1 MRERIAVFLCEFLF
15 FYRAENLCYQFGHGQ
30 ELKPQFRKIV
40 CLVCACFARKRINEN
55 LFRVYLLTECAYSQ
69 TEHEPQ
75 GGENMSAE
83 LDGCTVRLRHV
94 VA

>member
-15 FYRAENLCYQFGHGQ
+15 FYRAENLCYQFRQGQ

-40 CLVCACFARKRINEN
+40 CLVSACFARKRTNEH
-55 LFRVYLLTECAYSQ
+55 LFKAYLYTVCAYSKC
-69 TEHEPQ
+69 EPQ

-83 LDGCTVRLRHV
+83 LDGCTVRLRRV

>member
-40 CLVCACFARKRINEN
+40 CLVLVCFARKWINEY
-55 LFRVYLLTECAYSQ
+55 LFEAFLYTQCATSK

-75 GGENMSAE
+75 GGENLSAE
-83 LDGCTVRLRHV
+83 LDEKYENAWHS

>member
-15 FYRAENLCYQFGHGQ
+15 FYRAENLCYQFRQGQ

-40 CLVCACFARKRINEN
+40 CLVSACFARKRTNEH
-55 LFRVYLLTECAYSQ
+55 LFKAYLYTVCAYSKCEQ
-69 TEHEPQ
+69 Q

-83 LDGCTVRLRHV
+83 LDGCTVRLRRV

>member
-1 MRERIAVFLCEFLF
+1 MRESIAVFLCEFLF

-83 LDGCTVRLRHV
+83 LDGCTVRLRRV

>member
-55 LFRVYLLTECAYSQ
+55 FI
-69 TEHEPQ
+69 Q
-75 GGENMSAE
+75 GGLINGMCLFA
-83 LDGCTVRLRHV
+83 DGTRAARRREYERR
-94 VA
+94 A